1 MPQNIWNKLLENK
14 KNQWLILLLIGILL
28 VVIAIPSKSSSEEK
42 SVVDSKNWSTSE
54 TEQRLENILSQMQG
68 IGEVHVMITYRQEN
82 EVEGVVV
89 VAEGGEQGVTVQ
101 KITEVVRALFDVDS
115 HKIKVIDSK

>member
-1 MPQNIWNKLLENK
+1 MPQNIWNKLLKNK
-14 KNQWLILLLIGILL
+14 KNQWLILLLVGILL
-28 VVIAIPSKSSSEEK
+28 VVIAIPTKSGTEEK
-42 SVVDSKNWSTSE
+42 SVGDLKEWSTSE